1 MGNKEIQGGYDY
13 EDFSSQPFEEQ
24 GLLNDFFNYML
35 DSVSPSEHRGA
46 HNEINK
52 LIENA
57 DPQAKIARLARMVE
71 GRRIRDLFRVLNP
84 DSTIKVIS
92 STADRFYDDDRY
104 GSMNEATY
112 TKAAQSLQ
120 QNPESKGM
128 DKNLASYLLAVAR
141 NNPYTP

>member
-1 MGNKEIQGGYDY
+1 MHGKNKQAGYNY
-13 EDFSSQPFEEQ
+13 EEFKSQPFEEQ
-24 GLLNDFFNYML
+24 GFLNNLINYMM

-46 HNEINK
+46 HGEINK

-57 DPQAKIARLARMVE
+57 DPQAKIARLARMSE
-71 GRRIRDLFRVLNP
+71 GRRVRDLFRVLNP
-84 DSTIKVIS
+84 DSTMKVIS
-92 STADRFYDDDRY
+92 STADKYYDDDRY
-104 GSMNEATY
+104 GSINEATY

>member
-46 HNEINK
+46 HGEINK

-57 DPQAKIARLARMVE
+57 DPQAKIARLARMAE
-71 GRRIRDLFRVLNP
+71 GRRITDLFRVLNP
-84 DSTIKVIS
+84 DSTMKVIS
-92 STADRFYDDDRY
+92 STADRYYDDDRY
-104 GSMNEATY
+104 GSINEATY